1 MRPVV
6 LLSSNLFVCPPATSK
21 NSEGSLEKCMQ
32 DARGISLNY
41 WKNILKCKMLLFG
54 KDSSHIS
61 CLSQFQFSKM
71 GSKGR
76 DNLLINLAHLSSV
89 SKLFLTIRRA
99 GNMRLLKFPIFRPV
113 VTIQVRLSIR
123 KGVCHHSRAAGRT
136 TPTKIIHC
144 RLEGIVRSRNS

>member
-1 MRPVV
+1 MSWNSWFFCWTKVFPFSFPHQPQIKRRLKMRPVV

-21 NSEGSLEKCMQ
+21 NSEGSLEKCIE

-76 DNLLINLAHLSSV
+76 QPFDQFSPFEFCIKAISHYKESRQYATLEISNFSPGGHHLS
-89 SKLFLTIRRA
+89 
-99 GNMRLLKFPIFRPV
+99 
-113 VTIQVRLSIR
+113 
-123 KGVCHHSRAAGRT
+123 
-136 TPTKIIHC
+136 
-144 RLEGIVRSRNS
+144 

>member
-1 MRPVV
+1 MSWNSWFFCWTKVFPFSFPHQPQIKRRLKMRPVV

-21 NSEGSLEKCMQ
+21 NSEGSLEKCIE
-32 DARGISLNY
+32 DAWGISLNY

-76 DNLLINLAHLSSV
+76 DDLLINLAHLSSV

-113 VTIQVRLSIR
+113 VTI
-123 KGVCHHSRAAGRT
+123 
-136 TPTKIIHC
+136 
-144 RLEGIVRSRNS
+144 